1 MEMKKKMTVKEA
13 MSQFEKIFDSVTY
26 FIPLNIQSSD
36 LYLMWVLK
44 YSSFKYISDDYDEI
58 KSYVDI
64 LSKIYS
70 DRFTKSVNVLLTEY
84 NPIENY
90 NSTEIESTEITGE
103 NSTTTAISTTSNGET
118 TTNTTGETTET
129 LSPYDSENFNNN
141 SKNNSSG
148 VTSETTTSS
157 DNSSNTMS
165 GTSSQTNAR
174 TLKRSGNIGV
184 TTSQQMIQSEI
195 DLRKNDLINDFFN
208 IVQNYILLHN
218 IL

>member
-1 MEMKKKMTVKEA
+1 MTVKEA
-13 MSQFEKIFDSVTY
+13 TPQFEHIFDSVN
-26 FIPLNIQSSD
+26 FFNPLNINSSD
-36 LYLMWVLK
+36 LYMMWLLR
-44 YSSFKYISDDYDEI
+44 YSVFNYISDDVDEI
-58 KSYVDI
+58 KRCIDI
-64 LSKIYS
+64 LAKIYS
-70 DRFTKSVNVLLTEY
+70 NRFIKSVSVLLSDY

-90 NSTEIESTEITGE
+90 NSTETESMEITGQ
-103 NSTTTAISTTSNGET
+103 NSTTSEISSTTTGEN

-141 SKNNSSG
+141 SKNNSSD
-148 VTSETTTSS
+148 VTTENSSTS
-157 DNSSNTMS
+157 DNTSNTMS

-208 IVQNYILLHN
+208 IVQNYILMHN

>member
-1 MEMKKKMTVKEA
+1 MTVKECTI
-13 MSQFEKIFDSVTY
+13 QFEKIFDDVNF
-26 FIPLNIQSSD
+26 FIPLNVYPVD
-36 LYLMWVLK
+36 LYMMWVLR
-44 YSSFKYISDDYDEI
+44 YSNFKYISDDKDEI
-58 KSYVDI
+58 KTCIDI

-70 DRFTKSVNVLLTEY
+70 NRFTKSVDAFLTEY

-90 NSTEIESTEITGE
+90 NSTETESIEISGE
-103 NSTTTAISTTSNGET
+103 NSTTSEISSTSSGEN

-148 VTSETTTSS
+148 VTTENSSSS

-165 GTSSQTNAR
+165 GTTSQSNNR

-195 DLRKNDLINDFFN
+195 ELRKNDLINDFFN

>member
-1 MEMKKKMTVKEA
+1 MTVNEA
-13 MSQFEKIFDSVTY
+13 MPQFENIFDSVDF
-26 FIPLNIQSSD
+26 FIPLNIHSSD
-36 LYLMWVLK
+36 LYLMWLLR
-44 YSSFKYISDDYDEI
+44 YSAFKYISDDFDEI
-58 KSYVDI
+58 KRYVDI

-70 DRFTKSVNVLLTEY
+70 NRFTKSVNALLTEY

-90 NSTEIESTEITGE
+90 NSTETENIEISGE
-103 NSTTTAISTTSNGET
+103 NSSTSEISSTSSGET
-118 TTNTTGETTET
+118 SSNSTGETTET

-148 VTSETTTSS
+148 TTSESTSSS

-195 DLRKNDLINDFFN
+195 ELRKNDLINDFFN
-208 IVQNYILLHN
+208 IVQNYILFHN

>member
-1 MEMKKKMTVKEA
+1 MTVKEA
-13 MSQFEKIFDSVTY
+13 TPQFENIFDSVAY
-26 FIPLNIQSSD
+26 FIPLNIQSAD

-70 DRFTKSVNVLLTEY
+70 DRFTKSVNVLLSEY

-90 NSTEIESTEITGE
+90 NSTETESIEISGE
-103 NSTTTAISTTSNGET
+103 NSSTSEISSTSSGEN
-118 TTNTTGETTET
+118 TNSTTGETTET

-148 VTSETTTSS
+148 ITTENSSSS
-157 DNSSNTMS
+157 DTSSNTMS

-195 DLRKNDLINDFFN
+195 ELRKNDLINDFFN

>member
-1 MEMKKKMTVKEA
+1 MTVKEA
-13 MSQFEKIFDSVTY
+13 MSQFENIFDSVNFFT
-26 FIPLNIQSSD
+26 PLNIHSSD
-36 LYLMWVLK
+36 LYLMWVLR
-44 YSSFKYISDDYDEI
+44 YSEFKYISDDVEEI
-58 KSYVDI
+58 KRYVDI

-70 DRFTKSVNVLLTEY
+70 DRFTKSVSALLTEY

-90 NSTEIESTEITGE
+90 NNTETESVEITGE
-103 NSTTTAISTTSNGET
+103 TSTTSENSATASGET

-148 VTSETTTSS
+148 VTSESS
-157 DNSSNTMS
+157 SSTDNSSNTMS
-165 GTSSQTNAR
+165 GTTSQSNNR

>member
-1 MEMKKKMTVKEA
+1 MTVKEG
-13 MSQFEKIFDSVTY
+13 MLQFENIFDSVNF
-26 FIPLNIQSSD
+26 FIPLNIRSSD
-36 LYLMWVLK
+36 LYLMWVLR
-44 YSSFKYISDDYDEI
+44 YSVFKYISDDENEI
-58 KSYVDI
+58 KSFIDI

-70 DRFTKSVNVLLTEY
+70 NRFTKSVNVLLSDY

-90 NSTEIESTEITGE
+90 NSTETESIEISGE
-103 NSTTTAISTTSNGET
+103 NSSTSEISTNSSGQTTSNT
-118 TTNTTGETTET
+118 SGETTET

-148 VTSETTTSS
+148 LTTESS
-157 DNSSNTMS
+157 SSADNSSNTMS
-165 GTSSQTNAR
+165 GTSSQSNNR

>member
-1 MEMKKKMTVKEA
+1 MTVKEA
-13 MSQFEKIFDSVTY
+13 SLQFEHIFDSVNFFT
-26 FIPLNIQSSD
+26 PLNIQSSD
-36 LYLMWVLK
+36 LYMMWLLR
-44 YSSFKYISDDYDEI
+44 YSVFKYISDDVEEI
-58 KSYVDI
+58 KGYIDI
-64 LSKIYS
+64 LSKIYTN
-70 DRFTKSVNVLLTEY
+70 RFTKSVNALLTEY

-90 NSTEIESTEITGE
+90 NSTETENIEMTGE
-103 NSTTTAISTTSNGET
+103 NSTTSENSATASGET

-148 VTSETTTSS
+148 LTTESS
-157 DNSSNTMS
+157 SSADSSSNTMS

-195 DLRKNDLINDFFN
+195 ELRKNDLINDFFN

>member
-1 MEMKKKMTVKEA
+1 MTVKEA
-13 MSQFEKIFDSVTY
+13 TNDFVNIFDSVTY

-44 YSSFKYISDDYDEI
+44 YSSFKYISDDVDEI
-58 KSYVDI
+58 KRYVDI

-70 DRFTKSVNVLLTEY
+70 NRFTKSVSVLLADY

-90 NSTEIESTEITGE
+90 NSTETENIEISGE
-103 NSTTTAISTTSNGET
+103 NSATSEISTNSSGESTS
-118 TTNTTGETTET
+118 NTTGETTET

-148 VTSETTTSS
+148 VTTETSSSS

-165 GTSSQTNAR
+165 GTSSQTNNR

-195 DLRKNDLINDFFN
+195 ELRKNDLINDFFN
-208 IVQNYILLHN
+208 IVQNYVLLHN

>member
-1 MEMKKKMTVKEA
+1 MTVKEG
-13 MSQFEKIFDSVTY
+13 MSQFENIFDDVKY
-26 FIPLNIQSSD
+26 FIPLNIQSGD
-36 LYLMWVLK
+36 LYMMWVLK
-44 YSSFKYISDDYDEI
+44 YSSFNYISDDVAEI
-58 KSYVDI
+58 KRYVDI

-70 DRFTKSVNVLLTEY
+70 NRFTKSVNALLTEY

-90 NSTEIESTEITGE
+90 NSTETENIVISGE
-103 NSTTTAISTTSNGET
+103 NSSTSEISTTATGET
-118 TTNTTGETTET
+118 TTSTTGETTET

-141 SKNNSSG
+141 AKNNSSG
-148 VTSETTTSS
+148 LTTENSS
-157 DNSSNTMS
+157 SNDNSSNTMS

-195 DLRKNDLINDFFN
+195 ELRKNDLINDFFN
-208 IVQNYILLHN
+208 IAQNYILLHN

>member
-1 MEMKKKMTVKEA
+1 MTVKEA
-13 MSQFEKIFDSVTY
+13 MSQFENIFDSVDF
-26 FIPLNIQSSD
+26 FIPLNINSSD
-36 LYLMWVLK
+36 LYLMWLLR
-44 YSSFKYISDDYDEI
+44 YSDFKYISDDVEEI
-58 KSYVDI
+58 KRYIDI
-64 LSKIYS
+64 LTKIYS
-70 DRFTKSVNVLLTEY
+70 SRFTKSVNVLLIEY

-90 NSTEIESTEITGE
+90 NSTETESVEITGA
-103 NSTTTAISTTSNGET
+103 TSTTSENSATATGET

-148 VTSETTTSS
+148 VTSENSSSS

-165 GTSSQTNAR
+165 GTSSQSNNR

-195 DLRKNDLINDFFN
+195 ELRKNDMINDFFN

>member
-1 MEMKKKMTVKEA
+1 MTVKEA
-13 MSQFEKIFDSVTY
+13 TNDFVKIFDSVDF
-26 FIPLNIQSSD
+26 FIPLNVHPPD
-36 LYLMWVLK
+36 LYLMWLLRF
-44 YSSFKYISDDYDEI
+44 STFKYISDDVDEI
-58 KSYVDI
+58 KSYVNI
-64 LSKIYS
+64 LSKIHS
-70 DRFTKSVNVLLTEY
+70 NRFTKSVNALLSEY

-90 NSTEIESTEITGE
+90 NSTETESVEITGQTSTTSE
-103 NSTTTAISTTSNGET
+103 NSTTATGET

-148 VTSETTTSS
+148 ATTENSS
-157 DNSSNTMS
+157 SADNSSNTMS
-165 GTSSQTNAR
+165 GTSSQSNNR

-195 DLRKNDLINDFFN
+195 ELRKNDLINDFFN

>member
-1 MEMKKKMTVKEA
+1 MTVKEA
-13 MSQFEKIFDSVTY
+13 TNEFENIFDNVKY
-26 FIPLNIQSSD
+26 FIPLNIYPPD
-36 LYLMWVLK
+36 IYLMWLLR
-44 YSSFKYISDDYDEI
+44 YSNYKYISDDKTEI
-58 KSYVDI
+58 KSYIDI
-64 LSKIYS
+64 LSKIYTN
-70 DRFTKSVNVLLTEY
+70 RFTKSVNALLSEY

-90 NSTEIESTEITGE
+90 NSTETESIEMSGTNSTTSE
-103 NSTTTAISTTSNGET
+103 NSTTATGEI
-118 TTNTTGETTET
+118 TTNTTGETIET

-148 VTSETTTSS
+148 VTTENSSNS

-165 GTSSQTNAR
+165 GTTSQSNNR

-195 DLRKNDLINDFFN
+195 ELRKNDLINDFFN

>member
-1 MEMKKKMTVKEA
+1 MTVKEA
-13 MSQFEKIFDSVTY
+13 MSQFENIFDSVK
-26 FIPLNIQSSD
+26 FFSPLNIHSSD
-36 LYLMWVLK
+36 LYLMWVLR
-44 YSSFKYISDDYDEI
+44 YSAFKYISDDVEEI
-58 KSYVDI
+58 KRYVDI

-70 DRFTKSVNVLLTEY
+70 NRFTKSVNVLLSDY

-90 NSTEIESTEITGE
+90 NSTETENIEITGNTT
-103 NSTTTAISTTSNGET
+103 NSSEISTTSSGET
-118 TTNTTGETTET
+118 TSNTSGETTET

-148 VTSETTTSS
+148 ITTESS
-157 DNSSNTMS
+157 SSTDSSSNSMS
-165 GTSSQTNAR
+165 GTTSQSNNR

-195 DLRKNDLINDFFN
+195 ELRKNDMINDFFN

>member
-1 MEMKKKMTVKEA
+1 MTVKDGTNN
-13 MSQFEKIFDSVTY
+13 FVNIFDSVKY
-26 FIPLNIQSSD
+26 FIPLNIYPPD
-36 LYLMWVLK
+36 LYMMWLLR
-44 YSSFKYISDDYDEI
+44 YSNFKYISDDKDEI
-58 KSYVDI
+58 KSCIDI

-70 DRFTKSVNVLLTEY
+70 NRFTKSVDALMTEY

-90 NSTEIESTEITGE
+90 NSTETESIEISGE
-103 NSTTTAISTTSNGET
+103 NSTTSEISSTSSGENT
-118 TTNTTGETTET
+118 SNTTGESTET

-148 VTSETTTSS
+148 VTTENSSSS

-165 GTSSQTNAR
+165 GTSSQSNNR

-195 DLRKNDLINDFFN
+195 ELRKNDLINDFFN
-208 IVQNYILLHN
+208 SVQNYILLHN

>member
-1 MEMKKKMTVKEA
+1 MELKKMTVKEV
-13 MSQFEKIFDSVTY
+13 MSQFENIFDSVTY
-26 FIPLNIQSSD
+26 FIPLNIHSSD

-70 DRFTKSVNVLLTEY
+70 NRFTKSVNALLTEY

-90 NSTEIESTEITGE
+90 NSTETENIEISGENSSTSE
-103 NSTTTAISTTSNGET
+103 NSTTATGEN

-148 VTSETTTSS
+148 VTTEKSSSS
-157 DNSSNTMS
+157 DSSNNTMS
-165 GTSSQTNAR
+165 GTSSQSNNR

-184 TTSQQMIQSEI
+184 TTSQQMIQSELE
-195 DLRKNDLINDFFN
+195 LRKNDLINDFFN
-208 IVQNYILLHN
+208 IVQNYILSHN

>member
-1 MEMKKKMTVKEA
+1 MTVKEA
-13 MSQFEKIFDSVTY
+13 MLQFENIFDSVL
-26 FIPLNIQSSD
+26 FFNPLNIRSSD
-36 LYLMWVLK
+36 LYLMWCVR
-44 YSSFKYISDDYDEI
+44 YSNFKYISDDKSEI
-58 KSYVDI
+58 KLSIDV

-70 DRFTKSVNVLLTEY
+70 ERFTKSVNALLTEY

-90 NSTEIESTEITGE
+90 NSTETESIEISGE
-103 NSTTTAISTTSNGET
+103 NSSTSEISTTSSGEN
-118 TTNTTGETTET
+118 TTNTSGETTET

-148 VTSETTTSS
+148 LTSELLSSS

-165 GTSSQTNAR
+165 AFTSQSNNR

-184 TTSQQMIQSEI
+184 TTSQQMIQNEI
-195 DLRKNDLINDFFN
+195 ELRKNDLINDFFN

>member
-1 MEMKKKMTVKEA
+1 MTVKEA
-13 MSQFEKIFDSVTY
+13 MSQFENIFDSVNF
-26 FIPLNIQSSD
+26 FIPLNIHSSD
-36 LYLMWVLK
+36 LYLMWVLR
-44 YSSFKYISDDYDEI
+44 YSNFKYISDDENEI
-58 KSYVDI
+58 KSYIDI

-70 DRFTKSVNVLLTEY
+70 DRFTKSVSVLLVEY

-90 NSTEIESTEITGE
+90 NSTETENIEISGE
-103 NSTTTAISTTSNGET
+103 NSTTSENSTTATGET

-141 SKNNSSG
+141 SKNNTSG
-148 VTSETTTSS
+148 VTSESSSSS

-165 GTSSQTNAR
+165 GTSSQSNNR
-174 TLKRSGNIGV
+174 SLKRSGNIGV

>member
-1 MEMKKKMTVKEA
+1 MTVKEA
-13 MSQFEKIFDSVTY
+13 ITQFENIFDSVNF
-26 FIPLNIQSSD
+26 FIPLNIYSPD
-36 LYLMWVLK
+36 LYLMWLLR
-44 YSSFKYISDDYDEI
+44 YSNYKYISDDKDEI
-58 KSYVDI
+58 KSYIDI
-64 LSKIYS
+64 LTKIYTN
-70 DRFTKSVNVLLTEY
+70 RFTKSVNALLSEY

-90 NSTEIESTEITGE
+90 NSTETESVEITGASSTTSE
-103 NSTTTAISTTSNGET
+103 NSTTATGET

-148 VTSETTTSS
+148 LTTENSSSS

-165 GTSSQTNAR
+165 GTTSQSNNR
-174 TLKRSGNIGV
+174 TLKRTGNIGV

-195 DLRKNDLINDFFN
+195 ELRKNDLINDFFN

>member
-1 MEMKKKMTVKEA
+1 MTVNEA
-13 MSQFEKIFDSVTY
+13 MSQFENIFDSVNF
-26 FIPLNIQSSD
+26 FIPFNIHSSD
-36 LYLMWVLK
+36 LYLMWVLR
-44 YSSFKYISDDYDEI
+44 YSNFRYISDDKTKI
-58 KSYVDI
+58 KSYIDI

-70 DRFTKSVNVLLTEY
+70 NRFTKSVNALLIEY

-90 NSTEIESTEITGE
+90 NSTETENIEISGE
-103 NSTTTAISTTSNGET
+103 NLNTSEMTTTSSGET
-118 TTNTTGETTET
+118 STNSSGETTET

-148 VTSETTTSS
+148 NTTESS
-157 DNSSNTMS
+157 STADSSSNTMS
-165 GTSSQTNAR
+165 GTSSQTNSR

-195 DLRKNDLINDFFN
+195 ELRKNDMINDFFN

>member
-1 MEMKKKMTVKEA
+1 MTVKEA
-13 MSQFEKIFDSVTY
+13 MIQFKNIFDSVTY
-26 FIPLNIQSSD
+26 FNPFNIQSSD
-36 LYLMWVLK
+36 LYMMWVLK
-44 YSSFKYISDDYDEI
+44 YSSFKYISDEFDEI

-70 DRFTKSVNVLLTEY
+70 DRFTKSVSVLLSEY

-90 NSTEIESTEITGE
+90 NSTETESMEIKGE
-103 NSTTTAISTTSNGET
+103 NSTTSEISTATTGET

-148 VTSETTTSS
+148 ATTENSSSS

-165 GTSSQTNAR
+165 GSSSQTNAR

-184 TTSQQMIQSEI
+184 TTSQQMIQSEL
-195 DLRKNDLINDFFN
+195 DLRKNDLIIDFFN
-208 IVQNYILLHN
+208 IVQNYILMHN

>member
-1 MEMKKKMTVKEA
+1 MTVKEA
-13 MSQFEKIFDSVTY
+13 TNDFVNIFDNVNF
-26 FIPLNIQSSD
+26 FIPLNIYPSD
-36 LYLMWVLK
+36 LYLLWILR
-44 YSSFKYISDDYDEI
+44 YSTFRYISDDKDKI
-58 KSYVDI
+58 KSHIDI

-70 DRFTKSVNVLLTEY
+70 NRFTKSVNVLLADY

-90 NSTEIESTEITGE
+90 NSTETENVE
-103 NSTTTAISTTSNGET
+103 V
-118 TTNTTGETTET
+118 TGETTNSSETSTTSSGETSTNSTGETIET

-148 VTSETTTSS
+148 LTTENSS
-157 DNSSNTMS
+157 TADNTSNTMS
-165 GTSSQTNAR
+165 GTTSQSNNR

-195 DLRKNDLINDFFN
+195 ELRKNDLINDFFN
-208 IVQNYILLHN
+208 IVQNYILMHN

>member
-1 MEMKKKMTVKEA
+1 MTVKEA
-13 MSQFEKIFDSVTY
+13 MSQFEKIFDSVN
-26 FIPLNIQSSD
+26 FFSPLNIYPPD
-36 LYLMWVLK
+36 LYLLWGLR
-44 YSSFKYISDDYDEI
+44 YSNFKYISDDVNEI
-58 KSYVDI
+58 KTYIDI
-64 LSKIYS
+64 LTKIYS
-70 DRFTKSVNVLLTEY
+70 DRFIKSVNALLSDY

-90 NSTEIESTEITGE
+90 NSTETESIEISGTNSTTSE
-103 NSTTTAISTTSNGET
+103 NSTTATGET

-148 VTSETTTSS
+148 ITTENSSSS
-157 DNSSNTMS
+157 DNSTNTMS

-195 DLRKNDLINDFFN
+195 ELRKNNLINDFFN

>member
-1 MEMKKKMTVKEA
+1 MTVKEV
-13 MSQFEKIFDSVTY
+13 MLQFEHIFDSVNFFT
-26 FIPLNIQSSD
+26 PLNIHSSD
-36 LYLMWVLK
+36 LYLMWVLR
-44 YSSFKYISDDYDEI
+44 YSDFKYISDDVEEI
-58 KSYVDI
+58 KRYVDI

-70 DRFTKSVNVLLTEY
+70 DRFTKSVSVLLTEY

-90 NSTEIESTEITGE
+90 NSTETENIEISGENSSTSE
-103 NSTTTAISTTSNGET
+103 NSTTATGET

-141 SKNNSSG
+141 SKNNTSG
-148 VTSETTTSS
+148 VTSESSSSS
-157 DNSSNTMS
+157 DTSSNTMS

-195 DLRKNDLINDFFN
+195 ELRKNDLINDFFN

>member
-1 MEMKKKMTVKEA
+1 MTVKEA
-13 MSQFEKIFDSVTY
+13 TNDFVNIFDNVNF
-26 FIPLNIQSSD
+26 FIPLNIYPSD
-36 LYLMWVLK
+36 LYLLWVLR
-44 YSSFKYISDDYDEI
+44 YSNFKYISDDKDEI
-58 KSYVDI
+58 KSYIDI

-70 DRFTKSVNVLLTEY
+70 NRFTKSVSAILADY

-90 NSTEIESTEITGE
+90 NSTETESTEMTGT
-103 NSTTTAISTTSNGET
+103 NSTTSEISTTATGET
-118 TTNTTGETTET
+118 TSNTTGETTET

-141 SKNNSSG
+141 SKNNSSANTTEN
-148 VTSETTTSS
+148 TSSS

-174 TLKRSGNIGV
+174 TLKRTGNIGV

-195 DLRKNDLINDFFN
+195 ELRKNDLINDFFD
-208 IVQNYILLHN
+208 IVQNYILFHN

>member
-1 MEMKKKMTVKEA
+1 MTVKEA
-13 MSQFEKIFDSVTY
+13 MSQFEIIFDSVKY
-26 FIPLNIQSSD
+26 FTPLNIYSSD
-36 LYLMWVLK
+36 LYLMWVLRF
-44 YSSFKYISDDYDEI
+44 SNFKYISDDVNEI
-58 KSYVDI
+58 KSCIDI
-64 LSKIYS
+64 LSKIYTN
-70 DRFTKSVNVLLTEY
+70 RFTKSVNVLLADY

-90 NSTEIESTEITGE
+90 NSTETENVEITGE
-103 NSTTTAISTTSNGET
+103 TSTTSENSTTATGET
-118 TTNTTGETTET
+118 TSTTTGESTET

-141 SKNNSSG
+141 SKNNSS
-148 VTSETTTSS
+148 EATTENSSSS

-195 DLRKNDLINDFFN
+195 ELRKNDLINDFFN

>member
-1 MEMKKKMTVKEA
+1 MTVKEA
-13 MSQFEKIFDSVTY
+13 ATQFENIFDSVNF
-26 FIPLNIQSSD
+26 FIPLNIQSAD
-36 LYLMWVLK
+36 LYLMWLLR
-44 YSSFKYISDDYDEI
+44 YSTFNYISDDESEI
-58 KSYVDI
+58 KSYMGI

-70 DRFTKSVNVLLTEY
+70 ERFTKSVNALLTDY

-90 NSTEIESTEITGE
+90 NSTETESIEMSGT
-103 NSTTTAISTTSNGET
+103 NSTTSELSTTATGET
-118 TTNTTGETTET
+118 TTNTTGVTTET

-141 SKNNSSG
+141 SKNSSSG
-148 VTSETTTSS
+148 NTTENTSSS
-157 DNSSNTMS
+157 DNSSNTTS

-184 TTSQQMIQSEI
+184 TTSQQMLQSEI
-195 DLRKNDLINDFFN
+195 ELRKNDLINDFFN

>member
-1 MEMKKKMTVKEA
+1 MTVKEA
-13 MSQFEKIFDSVTY
+13 TNDFVNIFDSVTY
-26 FIPLNIQSSD
+26 FIPLNIHSSD
-36 LYLMWVLK
+36 LYLMWLLK
-44 YSSFKYISDDYDEI
+44 YSNFNYISDDKNEI
-58 KSYVDI
+58 KSYIDI
-64 LSKIYS
+64 LAKIYS
-70 DRFTKSVNVLLTEY
+70 NRFTKSVNALLSDY

-90 NSTEIESTEITGE
+90 NSTETESMEITGQ
-103 NSTTTAISTTSNGET
+103 NSTTSEISSTTTGEN

-148 VTSETTTSS
+148 VTSESS
-157 DNSSNTMS
+157 SSTDNSSNTMS

-208 IVQNYILLHN
+208 IVQNYILMHN

>member
-1 MEMKKKMTVKEA
+1 MTVKDGTNN
-13 MSQFEKIFDSVTY
+13 FVNIFDSVKY
-26 FIPLNIQSSD
+26 FIPLNIYPPD
-36 LYLMWVLK
+36 LYMMWLLR
-44 YSSFKYISDDYDEI
+44 YSNFKYISDDKDEI
-58 KSYVDI
+58 KSCIDI

-70 DRFTKSVNVLLTEY
+70 NRFTKSVDALMTEY

-90 NSTEIESTEITGE
+90 NSTETESIEISGE
-103 NSTTTAISTTSNGET
+103 NSTTSEISSTSSGENT
-118 TTNTTGETTET
+118 SNTTGESTET

-148 VTSETTTSS
+148 VTTENSSSS

-165 GTSSQTNAR
+165 GTSSQSNNR

-195 DLRKNDLINDFFN
+195 ELRKNDLINDFFN

>member
-1 MEMKKKMTVKEA
+1 MTVKEA
-13 MSQFEKIFDSVTY
+13 TNNFVNIFDRVKY
-26 FIPLNIQSSD
+26 FIPLNIYPSD
-36 LYLMWVLK
+36 LYLLWLLRF
-44 YSSFKYISDDYDEI
+44 SNFTYISDDKTEI
-58 KSYVDI
+58 KSYIDI
-64 LSKIYS
+64 VSKIYS
-70 DRFTKSVNVLLTEY
+70 NRFTKSVNALLTEY

-90 NSTEIESTEITGE
+90 NSTETEIVEITGE
-103 NSTTTAISTTSNGET
+103 TSTTSENSTTATGET
-118 TTNTTGETTET
+118 TTNTSGETTET

-148 VTSETTTSS
+148 NTTESS
-157 DNSSNTMS
+157 SNTDNTSNTMS
-165 GTSSQTNAR
+165 GTTNQSNNR

-195 DLRKNDLINDFFN
+195 ELRKNDLINDFFN

>member
-1 MEMKKKMTVKEA
+1 MKMTVKE
-13 MSQFEKIFDSVTY
+13 SPSHFENIFDSVKF
-26 FIPLNIQSSD
+26 FIPLSVYPSD
-36 LYLMWVLK
+36 LYLMWVLR
-44 YSSFKYISDDYDEI
+44 YSAFNYISDDESEI
-58 KSYVDI
+58 KSYIDI

-70 DRFTKSVNVLLTEY
+70 ERFTKSVNALLTEY

-90 NSTEIESTEITGE
+90 NSTETENIEITGE
-103 NSTTTAISTTSNGET
+103 NSSTSEISTTATGET
-118 TTNTTGETTET
+118 TSNTTGETTET

-141 SKNNSSG
+141 TKNNSSANTTEN
-148 VTSETTTSS
+148 TSSS

-195 DLRKNDLINDFFN
+195 ELRKNDLINDFFD
-208 IVQNYILLHN
+208 IVQNYILFHN

>member
-1 MEMKKKMTVKEA
+1 MTVKEA

-26 FIPLNIQSSD
+26 FIPLNIHSSD
-36 LYLMWVLK
+36 LYLMWVLR
-44 YSSFKYISDDYDEI
+44 YSVFKYISDDVEEI
-58 KSYVDI
+58 KRYVDI

-70 DRFTKSVNVLLTEY
+70 GRFTKSVNALLTEY

-90 NSTEIESTEITGE
+90 NSTETENIVMSGE
-103 NSTTTAISTTSNGET
+103 NSSTSEISTTSNGET
-118 TTNTTGETTET
+118 STNTTGETTET

-148 VTSETTTSS
+148 VTSETSTST

-165 GTSSQTNAR
+165 GTTNQSNNR

-184 TTSQQMIQSEI
+184 TTSQQMIQSELE
-195 DLRKNDLINDFFN
+195 LRKNDLINDFFN
-208 IVQNYILLHN
+208 IVQNYILSHN

>member
-1 MEMKKKMTVKEA
+1 MTVKEA
-13 MSQFEKIFDSVTY
+13 MSQFENIFDSVKY
-26 FIPLNIQSSD
+26 FIPFNIQSGD

-44 YSSFKYISDDYDEI
+44 YSSFKYISNDFDEM

-90 NSTEIESTEITGE
+90 NSTETENIE
-103 NSTTTAISTTSNGET
+103 TTSQNSNTSEISSTSSGET
-118 TTNTTGETTET
+118 SSNSTGETTET

-141 SKNNSSG
+141 SKNSSSGNTTENSSS
-148 VTSETTTSS
+148 TDS
-157 DNSSNTMS
+157 SSNTMS

-195 DLRKNDLINDFFN
+195 ELRKNDLINDFFN